1 MKTFNFTIVLLNM
14 DFNNSEHHD
23 SLFENG
29 CDDALVYMENDV
41 VFLDFT
47 REATTQLAA
56 ESSAILDIKNADFNG
71 ICLGSNETTIHIFK
85 TNLKMQKTMDKL
97 SSQSTNSNSLT
108 FLEDWSLKDFKHV

>member
-1 MKTFNFTIVLLNM
+1 MKTFNFTVVLLNM

-29 CDDALVYMENDV
+29 CDDALVYMEDDV

-56 ESSAILDIKNADFNG
+56 ESSAILNIKNAGFNS
-71 ICLGSNETTIHIFK
+71 ICLGSNEATIHVFK
-85 TNLKMQKTMDKL
+85 SNLKMQKTREKVL
-97 SSQSTNSNSLT
+97 N
-108 FLEDWSLKDFKHV
+108 